1 MENEGTGDRTMTPS
15 NKKFTISDIAK
26 SAGVSKTTVS
36 RYINGKF
43 EYMSPE
49 TRKRIGSIIEVA
61 NFQPNNLARSLKSQ
75 KSRLV
80 GLVVADIES
89 PFSSSIIKGVGDLLR
104 AEGYSMI
111 IVNSDNSFEKEKE
124 YIGSLIS
131 QRVDGLIVNTTTRYN
146 PFLIDLANRGMPIV
160 LTDRF
165 VMDYNFD
172 IVYIECRESMASAV
186 RHLFGQGYGRVSLFV
201 QPYDKISP
209 RYMRRDAF
217 LDTLRETGIPN
228 PEESVYVVDLSDP
241 GSVSSSLQ
249 KMLKRCEKDGAPP
262 AVVTTNGVT
271 LLHLTNAV
279 RALGLKMP
287 GEIGLCGYDD
297 WGWTQGMNWS
307 LMIDPGITVLS
318 ALTHN
323 IGELSAKVL
332 LQRIE
337 DHDSPKKRIALPA
350 ELIVRGSTRLK
361 NA

>member
-1 MENEGTGDRTMTPS
+1 MTPT

-43 EYMSPE
+43 EYMSE
-49 TRKRIGSIIEVA
+49 STRKRIESIIEVSD
-61 NFQPNNLARSLKSQ
+61 FQPNNLARSLKSR

-89 PFSSSIIKGVGDLLR
+89 PFSSSIIKGAGDLLR
-104 AEGYSMI
+104 TEGYSMI
-111 IVNSDNSFEKEKE
+111 ILNSDNSFAKEKE
-124 YIGSLIS
+124 SIGSLIS
-131 QRVDGLIVNTTTRYN
+131 QRVDGLIVNTTTRHN

-201 QPYDKISP
+201 QPYGQISP

-217 LDTLRETGIPN
+217 LDALRETGVPN
-228 PEESVYVVDLSDP
+228 PEEDVYVVDLSDP
-241 GSVSSSLQ
+241 GSVSSLLR
-249 KMLKRCEKDGAPP
+249 KMLGRCGRDGAPP

-271 LLHLTNAV
+271 LFHLAHAV
-279 RALGLKMP
+279 RSLGLEMP
-287 GEIGLCGYDD
+287 REIGLCGYDD
-297 WGWTQGMNWS
+297 WGWTMGMNWS
-307 LMIDPGITVLS
+307 SMIDPGLTVLS
-318 ALTHN
+318 ARTHN

-332 LQRIE
+332 LERIKNRE
-337 DHDSPKKRIALPA
+337 APKRQIALPA

-361 NA
+361 GPAAFSAE